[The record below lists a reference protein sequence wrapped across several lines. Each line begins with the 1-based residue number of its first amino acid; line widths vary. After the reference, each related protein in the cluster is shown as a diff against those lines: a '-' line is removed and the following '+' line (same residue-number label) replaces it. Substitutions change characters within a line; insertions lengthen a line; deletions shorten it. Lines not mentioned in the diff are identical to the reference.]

1 MHHNIQGAVTE
12 SLGALLL
19 LAAAV
24 FCCVLASG

>member
-24 FCCVLASG
+24 FCCVAG